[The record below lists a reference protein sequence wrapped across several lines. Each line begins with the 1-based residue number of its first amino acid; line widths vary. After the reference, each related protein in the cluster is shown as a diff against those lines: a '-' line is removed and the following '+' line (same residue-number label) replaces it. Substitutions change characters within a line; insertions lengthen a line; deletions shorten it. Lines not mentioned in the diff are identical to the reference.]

1 MYILLLQLYA
11 DNLNGSHDEY
21 RITEQ
26 GSMDRYRYMIIY
38 QTEND
43 TLK

>member
-1 MYILLLQLYA
+1 MQLYA
-11 DNLNGSHDEY
+11 DNLNGSHGEY

-26 GSMDRYRYMIIY
+26 GSMARYRYMILY
-38 QTEND
+38 QTENYN